1 MRERVVQH
9 GGAHVQEGL
18 HGRSVATH
26 LLHLVHALGHDLID
40 RALHE
45 RRRDRLATPTPGRV
59 RHQRTPI
66 VLEIAQQV
74 ADVPLEAANA
84 GHLAY
89 GLALRPA
96 AQGNELAPTA
106 CPAPVP
112 ETPLRTLQGANC
124 VVGAGRVS
132 RARAK
137 AANLAVT

>member
-1 MRERVVQH
+1 
-9 GGAHVQEGL
+9 
-18 HGRSVATH
+18 
-26 LLHLVHALGHDLID
+26 
-40 RALHE
+40 
-45 RRRDRLATPTPGRV
+45 
-59 RHQRTPI
+59 

-137 AANLAVT
+137 AASLAVSAAVSCFASSSLSPRSAKPASSPRSMRATSVSVVTPGRSSATSFTRHTSFGTSPPSSREPGT